1 VRRSSAR
8 LLCGILCAAAV
19 CIAQSGPPRLQRKV
33 EPEYS
38 EEARQARLEGE
49 VLLKVMVGTDG
60 KASDLQVI
68 RGLGLGLDENAVAAV
83 SAWQFDPAMRHGEP
97 VSARAQI
104 EVNFRLLDN
113 AGWHVARAEFHLPEG
128 ASRPVLETAEGPE
141 SAADAD
147 RASVTMAFDIDE
159 IGVPVNLQIEVASD
173 EKWAR
178 DVTAALREW
187 KFTPAHKDGI
197 AVSVPCTMD
206 FVRGSFMPTA
216 PPGLVK

>member
-1 VRRSSAR
+1 VTGVNAR
-8 LLCGILCAAAV
+8 LLCGILCVAAV
-19 CIAQSGPPRLQRKV
+19 CSAQSSPPRLHRKV

-38 EEARQARLEGE
+38 EEARQARLEGT

-60 KASDLQVI
+60 KASDLQVL

-83 SAWQFDPAMRHGEP
+83 SAWQFDPATKHGEP

-104 EVNFRLLDN
+104 EVNFRLLDEV
-113 AGWHVARAEFHLPEG
+113 GWHLTRAEFRLPEG
-128 ASRPVLETAEGPE
+128 ASRPVLETAQDPG

-147 RASVTMAFDIDE
+147 RATVTMAFDIDE
-159 IGVPVNLQIEVASD
+159 KGVPVDVQVEKASD
-173 EKWAR
+173 ENWAR

-187 KFTPAHKDGI
+187 KFAPAHKDGV

-206 FVRGSFMPTA
+206 F
-216 PPGLVK
+216 GLR